1 MGDAMTETICEE
13 IFSERSAICEFDGLL
28 TREEAEKRGMLESET
43 YRKSCEIRTVLDMP
57 LSSRAGYMDRVEKLR
72 GAKAA
77 NELREAVRDE
87 WFKRRAADARRK
99 AG

>member
-1 MGDAMTETICEE
+1 MGGAVIETICEE
-13 IFSERSAICEFDGLL
+13 IREERSAICEFDGLL

-57 LSSRAGYMDRVEKLR
+57 QASRAGYMDRVEKLR

-77 NELREAVRDE
+77 NELRESVRDE
-87 WFKRRAADARRK
+87 WLKRRAADARRK
-99 AG
+99 AA